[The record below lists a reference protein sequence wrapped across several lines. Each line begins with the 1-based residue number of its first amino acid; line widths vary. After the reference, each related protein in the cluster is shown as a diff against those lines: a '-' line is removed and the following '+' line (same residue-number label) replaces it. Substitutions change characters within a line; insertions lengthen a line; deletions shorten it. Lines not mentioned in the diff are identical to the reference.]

1 MSIQLKGSA
10 EFCPSVGGASS
21 GPLVDYKN
29 YISSL
34 VVNKERS
41 SVTIPATLGTGRETT
56 KAGTLMESVTITF
69 HSDLAAASFWG
80 EMYDAISTDDAEL
93 YFEAVLNEGAVS
105 ADNPKFKG
113 TIVVLTLE
121 TGADVGS
128 LRQQSQ
134 TYPVTAAGITKSAV

>member
-10 EFCPSVGGASS
+10 SFCPSTNGASA
-21 GPLVDYKN
+21 GPLVDFKN

-34 VVNKERS
+34 VINRERS
-41 SVTIPATLGTGRETT
+41 SVTVPATLGTGRETT
-56 KAGTLMESVTITF
+56 KAGTLSESVTITF
-69 HSDLAAASFWG
+69 HSDFAAAGFWA
-80 EMYDAISTDDAEL
+80 EMYDAITTDGAEL
-93 YFEAVLNEGAVS
+93 YFESVLNEGAVS

-134 TYPVTAAGITKSAV
+134 TYPVTVAGITKSAT